1 MFFHNYASWSQ
12 AAVSAL
18 AGMAQPDEW
27 EYRRTSSD
35 KPLPILRNYLIHTFR
50 RAYFQGRVLVAQ
62 DDTGSK
68 CSAFNTG
75 LVTPHF
81 ESIYAYF
88 VEQTNPAYQQPW
100 FLQRFCRESDY
111 RLMRFQKLP
120 ERASYFDDP
129 SDLLYDSRL
138 ELRVNY
144 KHIVNDNVDR
154 FPEDLQQDEPRRVEA
169 VRQAIK
175 HAEFRVQQNYK
186 AAIPEFYWQTK
197 KDSDPGKL
205 HLLLPLCLQDVS
217 RADLALSVEKIGS
230 VYRSATV
237 LTLDMGYNN
246 ARLITRPDNE
256 WLEPLPTTLPPMGDM
271 TADDDVSAPDEE

>member
-35 KPLPILRNYLIHTFR
+35 KPLPILRNYVIHTFR
-50 RAYFQGRVLVAQ
+50 RACFQSRVVVAQ

-68 CSAFNTG
+68 YSAFNTG
-75 LVTPHF
+75 LTPHF
-81 ESIYAYF
+81 EGIYGYF
-88 VEQTNPAYQQPW
+88 VEQTNPAYRQPW
-100 FLQRFCRESDY
+100 FLQGFCRESDY
-111 RLMRFQKLP
+111 RLMKFQKLP

-138 ELRVNY
+138 ELRVQY
-144 KHIVNDNVDR
+144 EHIVNDNVDR
-154 FPEDLQQDEPRRVEA
+154 FPEDLRQDGVRRSEA

-175 HAEFRVQQNYK
+175 HAKFRVQQNYK

-197 KDSDPGKL
+197 EVSDPGKL
-205 HLLLPLCLQDVS
+205 QLLLPLCLQDLS

-230 VYRSATV
+230 VYRAATV
-237 LTLDMGYNN
+237 LTLDMAYNN
-246 ARLITRPDNE
+246 ARLIARPDNE
-256 WLEPLPTTLPPMGDM
+256 WLEPLPTTVPPMGEV
-271 TADDDVSAPDEE
+271 TTDDVSTPDEE